1 METIKRY
8 KIIFSLIIS
17 LGLTL
22 AVTKTIFF
30 AGVPKINAEK
40 IRRTIKNSKDS
51 LTIFKNTFTYK
62 ISSKKI
68 DYEKI
73 FADVPAVEY
82 VVPTLIPIQ
91 KSANSQPIFISVS
104 PVPTRTLIM
113 PSPTQTLTPYPS
125 PTEIILRISPT
136 IFRRYPTITTGRIN
150 PSPTKYVNPTASPKP
165 SPTSIPEPTPK
176 PTTDPL
182 RIDNPLD
189 QPYYNPRLA
198 YKCYNTDKFIEVYA
212 GGVSQASCYEKV
224 QSAVSSNLTSVSIL
238 GKSISINKKS
248 YPAFK
253 AVSDALNKNRVAK
266 AYRINTIG
274 AYVFRCNVNASTS
287 DRNDLCSNGCV
298 LSAHSFGIAVDINW
312 DENCNGCSNYTMPM
326 EIVDIF
332 ESYGFRW
339 GGRYKSIFGSTI
351 DPMHFEYMY
360 DLCKDTE

>member
-1 METIKRY
+1 MEIIKRY
-8 KIIFSLIIS
+8 KIVISLIIS

-22 AVTKTIFF
+22 IVTKTIFF
-30 AGVPKINAEK
+30 AGAPKINSEK

-68 DYEKI
+68 DYGKI
-73 FADVPAVEY
+73 LTDVPAVEY
-82 VVPTLIPIQ
+82 AVPTLIPIK
-91 KSANSQPIFISVS
+91 KSANSQPIFLAVS
-104 PVPTRTLIM
+104 TPIPTIILIM
-113 PSPTQTLTPYPS
+113 PSPTQVLTPYPS
-125 PTEIILRISPT
+125 PRTPT
-136 IFRRYPTITTGRIN
+136 VFNKYPTITTGRIN
-150 PSPTKYVNPTASPKP
+150 PSPTKYINPTASPK
-165 SPTSIPEPTPK
+165 PEPTPK

-182 RIDNPLD
+182 KIDNPLD

-198 YKCYNTDKFIEVYA
+198 YQCYNTDRFIEVYA
-212 GGVSQASCYEKV
+212 SGVSSASCYEKV
-224 QSAVSSNLTSVSIL
+224 RSAVSSNLTSVSIL
-238 GKSISINKKS
+238 GKSILINKKA

-253 AVSDALNKNRVAK
+253 AVSDALSKNRVAK

-287 DRNDLCSNGCV
+287 GRNDLCSSGCV

-360 DLCKDTE
+360 DLCKDLN